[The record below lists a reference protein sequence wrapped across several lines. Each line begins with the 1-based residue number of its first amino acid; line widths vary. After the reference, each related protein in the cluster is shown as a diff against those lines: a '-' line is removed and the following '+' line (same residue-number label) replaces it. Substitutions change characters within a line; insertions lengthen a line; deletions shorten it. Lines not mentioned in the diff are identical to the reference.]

1 MSTWQFKSN
10 QHRLCNNQLFAHHH
24 HIFRLLMIFT
34 DLGVSCSTADLHHN
48 QNICHHRHHGDH
60 GHHEYCPLTWMM
72 FGQLVAAGRL
82 GASCPGRWPAWSLQ
96 GSGNDSGKND
106 GDGDG
111 GWNCWSCWIMLI
123 VVTWLRVYLQS
134 TAWVLIKGTRLC
146 TALGFVKISILLCEI
161 SCGFVKF
168 EWKLDPVYSAW
179 LTKSVT

>member
-1 MSTWQFKSN
+1 
-10 QHRLCNNQLFAHHH
+10 
-24 HIFRLLMIFT
+24 
-34 DLGVSCSTADLHHN
+34 
-48 QNICHHRHHGDH
+48 
-60 GHHEYCPLTWMM
+60 MM
-72 FGQLVAAGRL
+72 FGLLVAAGRL

-96 GSGNDSGKND
+96 GSGSDSGNND
-106 GDGDG
+106 GDDDG

-179 LTKSVT
+179 LTKSVTWSLPETRLTYNCAHLRLNNKKNRNKLSQKGPRDWALILEKSDLTNFLAILDYFPKKLFGWIF